1 LLSSLLLSY
10 TTEKP
15 VPSQD
20 KVLIS
25 RLEARTRY
33 GSPEDESSDED
44 QDDEELIPSPKEVRS
59 DLEVL
64 LTTPSGIIKTFV
76 LDIAMGN
83 PAAPR
88 FFQGGKTPHLT
99 PDTAND
105 ARDQEK
111 LDHYGTHTTLVG
123 RTPKVYYT
131 FNVEATGR
139 LGPSA
144 LAFLQDIF
152 SSAGKSYD
160 LDGISARF
168 GPSPVMKLL
177 RNIVPAVARINAKL
191 SKAYTRYTA

>member
-1 LLSSLLLSY
+1 M
-10 TTEKP
+10 
-15 VPSQD
+15 D
-20 KVLIS
+20 
-25 RLEARTRY
+25 ARV
-33 GSPEDESSDED
+33 SFELPDESED
-44 QDDEELIPSPKEVRS
+44 QDDEKLIPSPKEVCS

-64 LTTPSGIIKTFV
+64 LTTPSWIIKTFV
-76 LDIAMGN
+76 LHIAKGD

-99 PDTAND
+99 PDTANE

-111 LDHYGTHTTLVG
+111 LDHYGAHTTLVG

-139 LGPSA
+139 QGPSS

-160 LDGISARF
+160 LDGTPPASA
-168 GPSPVMKLL
+168 PP
-177 RNIVPAVARINAKL
+177 L
-191 SKAYTRYTA
+191 S